1 MAIGGSCHNTTTT
14 KKGKKSGN
22 GKDITIALAGNANVG
37 KSVIFNHLT
46 GSHQTIGNWP
56 GKTVERAEG
65 ILHFDSCDATIIDL
79 PGIYSFSTFSLEEL
93 VTREY
98 IAHEKPDAIINV
110 IGASILERN
119 LYFTLQLLDMGTPL
133 VICLNQMDIA
143 KTKGITIDA
152 KKLEAILGVPVIP
165 TVASRG
171 KGIQELIERALDVAQ
186 DGHNARGNRVKFS
199 DAVENRI
206 EKLAG
211 AIESQQLNLEYPS
224 RWLAIKLLEDDSEIK
239 KLVGLK
245 SESIVSASEIMAKEI
260 EDACTESCFSV
271 IASERYSKASQIAAD
286 IQRQETVKAT
296 FSDRLDWFTTHKVF
310 GYITAFVVI
319 AGLLLWTF
327 TVGNYFSNWLSHLF
341 SFFESTNPNLNGS
354 MGAILWNGAFGGIV
368 AGVTLVIPFVVPF
381 YLVLAA
387 IEDSGILTRVAFMF
401 DNFMHRI
408 GLHGKAI
415 IPMILGYGCN
425 VPAIYSCRVM
435 GTRREKL
442 LAAFAITFVP
452 CTARTIVI
460 LGLVAA
466 FVNIQWALA
475 LYAIDLI
482 IIFALGRI
490 ALRVVPG
497 KSTGLIMEMHQFR
510 VPSLSVVTKQTW
522 ARTKSLIFMVFPIYV
537 IGSAAVQGLYALG
550 WLGPI
555 NHALSPITVTWLG
568 LPLITGIL
576 LVFGLIRKELVVLA
590 LVPLL
595 GTQHFNLFLTQSQL
609 ILLAFVSML
618 YIPCI
623 ATISALVKEFGWKPA
638 AAISMANLVSAI
650 VLGGIAARLLALA
663 F

>member
-1 MAIGGSCHNTTTT
+1 LAIGGSCHNTTTT
-14 KKGKKSGN
+14 KKEKRLGN
-22 GKDITIALAGNANVG
+22 GEHITIALAGNANVG

-65 ILHFDSCDATIIDL
+65 TLHFDGYDATIIDL
-79 PGIYSFSTFSLEEL
+79 PGIYSFSTFSLEEI

-98 IAHEKPDAIINV
+98 IAREQPNTIINV
-110 IGASILERN
+110 IGASVLERN
-119 LYFTLQLLDMGTPL
+119 LYFTLQLLDMDIPL

-143 KTKGITIDA
+143 KSKGITIDA
-152 KKLEAILGVPVIP
+152 KKLEEMLGVPVIP

-171 KGIQELIERALDVAQ
+171 KGIQELIQRALDVAQ
-186 DGHNARGNRVKFS
+186 DGHDTRGNRVKFS
-199 DAVENRI
+199 DAVESRI

-211 AIESQQLNLEYPS
+211 AIESEQLNLEYPS
-224 RWLAIKLLEDDSEIK
+224 RWVAIKLLEDDSEIK
-239 KLVGLK
+239 KLVRSK
-245 SESIVSASEIMAKEI
+245 SESIVGTSETMAKEV
-260 EDACTESCFSV
+260 EDFYKESSFSV
-271 IASERYSKASQIAAD
+271 IASERYAKASQIAAD
-286 IQRQETVKAT
+286 IQRQEMVKVS

-327 TVGNYFSNWLSHLF
+327 TVGNYFSGWLSHLF
-341 SFFESTNPNLNGS
+341 SFFESTNPELTGS
-354 MGAILWNGAFGGIV
+354 IGSILWNGAFGGIV

-401 DNFMHRI
+401 DNFMHRM

-442 LAAFAITFVP
+442 LAAFAITFIP
-452 CTARTIVI
+452 CTARTIII

-466 FVNIQWALA
+466 FVSIKWALA
-475 LYAIDLI
+475 LYALDLV
-482 IIFALGRI
+482 IIFALGRV
-490 ALRVVPG
+490 ALKVVPG

-510 VPSLSVVTKQTW
+510 VPSLSVVAKQTW
-522 ARTKSLIFMVFPIYV
+522 ARTRLLIFMVFPIYV
-537 IGSAAVQGLYALG
+537 IGGAAVQGLYALG

-555 NHALSPITVTWLG
+555 NNALSPVTVTWLG

-576 LVFGLIRKELVVLA
+576 LVFGLIRKEMIVLA

-595 GTQHFNLFLTQSQL
+595 GTQDFNLFLTQIQL
-609 ILLAFVSML
+609 ILLAFISML
-618 YIPCI
+618 YIPCV
-623 ATISALVKEFGWKPA
+623 ATISALVKEFGWRPA
-638 AAISMANLVSAI
+638 GAISMANLVSAI
-650 VLGGIAARLLALA
+650 LLGGIAARLLTL
-663 F
+663 

>member
-1 MAIGGSCHNTTTT
+1 LAIGGSCHNTTTT
-14 KKGKKSGN
+14 KKEKRPSKN
-22 GKDITIALAGNANVG
+22 GEHITIALAGNANVG

-65 ILHFDSCDATIIDL
+65 TLHFDGYDATIIDL
-79 PGIYSFSTFSLEEL
+79 PGIYSFSTFSLEEI

-98 IAHEKPDAIINV
+98 IAREKPNAIINV
-110 IGASILERN
+110 IGASVLERN
-119 LYFTLQLLDMGTPL
+119 LYFTLQLLDMDIPL
-133 VICLNQMDIA
+133 VICLNQIDIA
-143 KTKGITIDA
+143 KNKGITIDA
-152 KKLEAILGVPVIP
+152 KKLEEILGVPVIP

-171 KGIQELIERALDVAQ
+171 KGIQELIQSALDVAQ
-186 DGHNARGNRVKFS
+186 DGHDTRGNRVKFS
-199 DAVENRI
+199 DAVESRI

-211 AIESQQLNLEYPS
+211 AIESEQLNLEYPS
-224 RWLAIKLLEDDSEIK
+224 RWVAIKLLEDDSEIK
-239 KLVGLK
+239 KLVGSK
-245 SESIVSASEIMAKEI
+245 SESVVSTSETMAKEV
-260 EDACTESCFSV
+260 EDAYKESSFSV
-271 IASERYSKASQIAAD
+271 IASERYSKASQIASD
-286 IQRQETVKAT
+286 IQRQEMVKAT

-341 SFFESTNPNLNGS
+341 SFFESTNPSLTGS
-354 MGAILWNGAFGGIV
+354 MWAILWNGAFGGIV

-381 YLVLAA
+381 YFVLAA

-401 DNFMHRI
+401 DNFMHRM

-442 LAAFAITFVP
+442 LAAFAITFIP
-452 CTARTIVI
+452 CTARTIII

-466 FVNIQWALA
+466 FVSIKWALA
-475 LYAIDLI
+475 LYAIDLV
-482 IIFALGRI
+482 IIFALGRV
-490 ALRVVPG
+490 ALKVVPG

-510 VPSLSVVTKQTW
+510 VPSLSVVAKQTW
-522 ARTKSLIFMVFPIYV
+522 SRTRLLIFMVFPIYV

-550 WLGPI
+550 WLAQI
-555 NHALSPITVTWLG
+555 NNALSPVTVTWLG

-576 LVFGLIRKELVVLA
+576 LVFGLIRKEMIVLA

-595 GTQHFNLFLTQSQL
+595 GTENFSLFLSQTQL
-609 ILLAFVSML
+609 VLLAFISML
-618 YIPCI
+618 YIPCV
-623 ATISALVKEFGWKPA
+623 ATISALVKEFGWRPA

-650 VLGGIAARLLALA
+650 LLGGIAARLLTL
-663 F
+663 

>member
-1 MAIGGSCHNTTTT
+1 LVKPGSCHSTATT
-14 KKGKKSGN
+14 KKQNKSSN
-22 GKDITIALAGNANVG
+22 GEHITIALAGNANVG

-65 ILHFDSCDATIIDL
+65 TLHFDGYDATIIDL

-98 IAHEKPDAIINV
+98 IAHEKPNAIINV
-110 IGASILERN
+110 IGASVLERN
-119 LYFTLQLLDMGTPL
+119 LYFTLQLLDMDIPL
-133 VICLNQMDIA
+133 VVCLNQMDIA
-143 KTKGITIDA
+143 KSKGITIDA
-152 KKLEAILGVPVIP
+152 KKLETILGIPVIP

-186 DGHNARGNRVKFS
+186 DRNNTTGNRVEFS
-199 DAVENRI
+199 DALESRI
-206 EKLAG
+206 DKLAG
-211 AIESQQLNLEYPS
+211 AIEAEQLNLEYPS
-224 RWLAIKLLEDDSEIK
+224 RWVAIKLLEDDSEIK
-239 KLVGLK
+239 KLIRSK
-245 SESIVSASEIMAKEI
+245 SERVVNISETMAREV
-260 EDACTESCFSV
+260 EDVYKESCFSV

-286 IQRQETVKAT
+286 IQRQEMVKST

-310 GYITAFVVI
+310 GYVTAFVVI
-319 AGLLLWTF
+319 AGLLFWTF

-341 SFFESTNPNLNGS
+341 SFFESTNPNLSGS

-381 YLVLAA
+381 YFVLAA

-401 DNFMHRI
+401 DNFMHRM

-442 LAAFAITFVP
+442 LAAFAITFIP
-452 CTARTIVI
+452 CTARTIII

-482 IIFALGRI
+482 IIFVLGRV

-510 VPSLSVVTKQTW
+510 VPSLSVVAKQTW
-522 ARTKSLIFMVFPIYV
+522 SRTKLLIFMVFPIYV

-555 NHALSPITVTWLG
+555 NNALSPITVTWLG

-576 LVFGLIRKELVVLA
+576 LVFGLIRKEMIVLA

-595 GTQHFNLFLTQSQL
+595 GTQNFNLFLTQTQL
-609 ILLAFVSML
+609 LLLAFISML
-618 YIPCI
+618 YIPCL
-623 ATISALVKEFGWKPA
+623 ATISALVKEFGWRPA

-650 VLGGIAARLLALA
+650 LLGGIAARLLTLA

>member
-1 MAIGGSCHNTTTT
+1 LAIGGSCHNTTTT
-14 KKGKKSGN
+14 KKERESDN
-22 GKDITIALAGNANVG
+22 GESITIALAGNANVG

-65 ILHFDSCDATIIDL
+65 TLHFDGYDATIIDL

-98 IAHEKPDAIINV
+98 IAHEKPNAIINV
-110 IGASILERN
+110 IGASVLERN
-119 LYFTLQLLDMGTPL
+119 LYFTLQLLDMDIPL
-133 VICLNQMDIA
+133 VVCLNQMDIA
-143 KTKGITIDA
+143 KNRGITIDA
-152 KKLEAILGVPVIP
+152 KKLELILGIPVMP

-171 KGIQELIERALDVAQ
+171 KGIPELIERALDIAQ
-186 DGHNARGNRVKFS
+186 DGHNTRGNKVKFS
-199 DAVENRI
+199 DAIESRI
-206 EKLAG
+206 AKLAG
-211 AIESQQLNLEYPS
+211 AIESEQLKLEYPS
-224 RWLAIKLLEDDSEIK
+224 RWVAIKLLEDDSEIK

-245 SESIVSASEIMAKEI
+245 SESIVSTSETMAKEV
-260 EDACTESCFSV
+260 EDIYKESSFSV

-286 IQRQETVKAT
+286 IQRQEAVRAT
-296 FSDRLDWFTTHKVF
+296 FSDKLDWFTTHKIF
-310 GYITAFVVI
+310 GYLTAFVVI

-341 SFFESTNPNLNGS
+341 SFFESTNPNLTGS
-354 MGAILWNGAFGGIV
+354 IGAILWNGAFGGIV

-381 YLVLAA
+381 YFVLAA

-401 DNFMHRI
+401 DNFMHRM

-442 LAAFAITFVP
+442 LAAFAITFIP
-452 CTARTIVI
+452 CTARTIIV

-466 FVNIQWALA
+466 FVSIKWALA
-475 LYAIDLI
+475 LYAIDLV
-482 IIFALGRI
+482 IIFALGRV

-510 VPSLSVVTKQTW
+510 VPSLSVVAKQTW
-522 ARTKSLIFMVFPIYV
+522 SRTRLLILMVFPIYV

-555 NHALSPITVTWLG
+555 NNALSPVTVTWLG

-576 LVFGLIRKELVVLA
+576 LVFGLIRKEMIVLA

-595 GTQHFNLFLTQSQL
+595 GTQNFNLFLTQPQL
-609 ILLAFVSML
+609 ILLAFISML

-650 VLGGIAARLLALA
+650 LLGGIAAKLLTLA

>member
-1 MAIGGSCHNTTTT
+1 LAIGGSCHNTTTT
-14 KKGKKSGN
+14 KKEKGPSKN
-22 GKDITIALAGNANVG
+22 GEHITIALAGNANVG

-65 ILHFDSCDATIIDL
+65 TLHFDGYDATIIDL
-79 PGIYSFSTFSLEEL
+79 PGIYSFSTFSLEEI

-98 IAHEKPDAIINV
+98 IAREKPNAIINV
-110 IGASILERN
+110 IGASVLERN
-119 LYFTLQLLDMGTPL
+119 LYFTLQLLDMDIPL
-133 VICLNQMDIA
+133 VICLNQIDIA
-143 KTKGITIDA
+143 KSKGIIIDA
-152 KKLEAILGVPVIP
+152 KKLETTLGVPVIP

-171 KGIQELIERALDVAQ
+171 KGIQELIQRALDVAR
-186 DGHNARGNRVKFS
+186 DGHNTRGNRVKFS
-199 DAVENRI
+199 DAIESRI

-211 AIESQQLNLEYPS
+211 AIESEQLNLEYPS
-224 RWLAIKLLEDDSEIK
+224 RWVAIKLLEDDSEIK
-239 KLVGLK
+239 KLVRSK
-245 SESIVSASEIMAKEI
+245 SESVVDISETMAKEV
-260 EDACTESCFSV
+260 EDVYKESSFSV

-286 IQRQETVKAT
+286 IQRQEMVKTT

-319 AGLLLWTF
+319 GGLLLWTF

-341 SFFESTNPNLNGS
+341 SFFESTNPNLTGS

-381 YLVLAA
+381 YFVLAA
-387 IEDSGILTRVAFMF
+387 IEDSGVLTRVAFMF
-401 DNFMHRI
+401 DNFMHRM

-442 LAAFAITFVP
+442 LAAFAITFIP
-452 CTARTIVI
+452 CTARTIII

-466 FVNIQWALA
+466 FVSIKWALA
-475 LYAIDLI
+475 LYAIDLV
-482 IIFALGRI
+482 IIFALGRV
-490 ALRVVPG
+490 ALKVVPG

-510 VPSLSVVTKQTW
+510 VPSLSVVAKQTW
-522 ARTKSLIFMVFPIYV
+522 SRTKLLIFMVFPIYV

-555 NHALSPITVTWLG
+555 NNALSPVTVTWLG

-576 LVFGLIRKELVVLA
+576 LVFGLIRKEMIVLA

-595 GTQHFNLFLTQSQL
+595 GTENFSLYLSQTQL
-609 ILLAFVSML
+609 VLLAFISML
-618 YIPCI
+618 YIPCV
-623 ATISALVKEFGWKPA
+623 ATISALVKEFGWRPA
-638 AAISMANLVSAI
+638 AAISMANLVAAI
-650 VLGGIAARLLALA
+650 LLGGIAARLLTL
-663 F
+663 

>member
-1 MAIGGSCHNTTTT
+1 LAIGGSCHNTTTT
-14 KKGKKSGN
+14 KKERKSGN
-22 GKDITIALAGNANVG
+22 GESVTIALAGNANVG

-65 ILHFDSCDATIIDL
+65 ILHFDGYDATIIDL

-98 IAHEKPDAIINV
+98 IAHEKPNAIINV
-110 IGASILERN
+110 IGASVLERN
-119 LYFTLQLLDMGTPL
+119 LYFTLQLLDMDIPL
-133 VICLNQMDIA
+133 VVCLNQMDIA
-143 KTKGITIDA
+143 KNRGITIDA
-152 KKLEAILGVPVIP
+152 KKLETILGIPVMP

-171 KGIQELIERALDVAQ
+171 KGIPELIERALDIAQ
-186 DGHNARGNRVKFS
+186 DGHNTRGNKVKFS
-199 DAVENRI
+199 DAIESRI
-206 EKLAG
+206 AKLSG
-211 AIESQQLNLEYPS
+211 AIESEQLKLEYPS
-224 RWLAIKLLEDDSEIK
+224 RWVAIKLLEDDSEIK

-245 SESIVSASEIMAKEI
+245 SESIVSTSETMAKEV
-260 EDACTESCFSV
+260 EDIYKESSFSV

-286 IQRQETVKAT
+286 IQRQEAMRAT

-310 GYITAFVVI
+310 GYLTAFVVI

-341 SFFESTNPNLNGS
+341 SFFESTNPNLTGS
-354 MGAILWNGAFGGIV
+354 IGAILWNGAFGGIV

-381 YLVLAA
+381 YFVLAA

-401 DNFMHRI
+401 DNFMHRM

-442 LAAFAITFVP
+442 LAAFAITFIP
-452 CTARTIVI
+452 CTARTIIV

-466 FVNIQWALA
+466 FVSIKWALA
-475 LYAIDLI
+475 LYAIDLV
-482 IIFALGRI
+482 IIFALGRV

-510 VPSLSVVTKQTW
+510 VPSLSVVAKQTW
-522 ARTKSLIFMVFPIYV
+522 SRTRLLILMVFPIYV

-555 NHALSPITVTWLG
+555 NNALSPVTVTWLG

-576 LVFGLIRKELVVLA
+576 LVFGLIRKEMIVLA

-595 GTQHFNLFLTQSQL
+595 GTQNFNLFLTQPQL
-609 ILLAFVSML
+609 ILLAFISML

-650 VLGGIAARLLALA
+650 LLGGIAAKLLTLA

>member
-1 MAIGGSCHNTTTT
+1 MAIGGSCHSTTTT

-22 GKDITIALAGNANVG
+22 GQSITIALAGNANVG

-65 ILHFDSCDATIIDL
+65 ILHFDGYDATIIDL

-98 IAHEKPDAIINV
+98 IAQEKPNAIINV
-110 IGASILERN
+110 IGASVLERN
-119 LYFTLQLLDMGTPL
+119 LYFTLQLLDMDTPL

-165 TVASRG
+165 AVASRG
-171 KGIQELIERALDVAQ
+171 KGIQELIETALDVAR
-186 DGHNARGNRVKFS
+186 DGHNTRGNRVKFS
-199 DAVENRI
+199 DAVESRI

-211 AIESQQLNLEYPS
+211 EIESQQLNLDYPS
-224 RWLAIKLLEDDSEIK
+224 RWLSIKLLEDDSEIK

-245 SESIVSASEIMAKEI
+245 SESIVSTSETMAKEI
-260 EDACTESCFSV
+260 EDGCKESCFSV

-327 TVGNYFSNWLSHLF
+327 TVGNYFSNWLSHLL
-341 SFFESTNPNLNGS
+341 SFFESTNPNLTGS
-354 MGAILWNGAFGGIV
+354 MKAVFWNGAFGGIV

-401 DNFMHRI
+401 DNFMHRM

-415 IPMILGYGCN
+415 IPLILGYGCN

-452 CTARTIVI
+452 CTARTIII

-466 FVNIQWALA
+466 FVNIWWALA
-475 LYAIDLI
+475 LYAIDLV

-510 VPSLSVVTKQTW
+510 VPSLSVVGKQTW
-522 ARTKSLIFMVFPIYV
+522 SRTKSLIFMVFPIYV

-550 WLGPI
+550 WLGPV

-576 LVFGLIRKELVVLA
+576 LVFGLIRKEMVVLA

-595 GTQHFNLFLTQSQL
+595 GTQHFNLFLTQPQL

-638 AAISMANLVSAI
+638 AAISVANLVSAI

-663 F
+663 Y

>member
-1 MAIGGSCHNTTTT
+1 MAIGGSCHSTTAT
-14 KKGKKSGN
+14 KKEKKPSN
-22 GKDITIALAGNANVG
+22 GEHITIALAGNANVG

-65 ILHFDSCDATIIDL
+65 ILHFDGYDASIIDL

-98 IAHEKPDAIINV
+98 IAREKPNAIINV
-110 IGASILERN
+110 IGASVLERN
-119 LYFTLQLLDMGTPL
+119 LYFTLQLLDMDIPL

-143 KTKGITIDA
+143 KSKGITIDA
-152 KKLEAILGVPVIP
+152 EKLETILGVPVIP

-171 KGIQELIERALDVAQ
+171 KGIQELIKRALDIAR
-186 DGHNARGNRVKFS
+186 DGHDTRGNRVKFS
-199 DAVENRI
+199 DAVESRI

-211 AIESQQLNLEYPS
+211 AIESEQLNLIYPS
-224 RWLAIKLLEDDSEIK
+224 RWVAIKLLEDDSEIK
-239 KLVGLK
+239 KLVSLK
-245 SESIVSASEIMAKEI
+245 SESVVRTSEAMAKEV
-260 EDACTESCFSV
+260 EDIYKESCFSV
-271 IASERYSKASQIAAD
+271 IASERYSKASQITAD
-286 IQRQETVKAT
+286 IQRQEIVKAK

-327 TVGNYFSNWLSHLF
+327 TVGNYFSGWLSHLF
-341 SFFESTNPNLNGS
+341 SFFESTNPKLAGS
-354 MGAILWNGAFGGIV
+354 IGAILWNGAFGGIV

-381 YLVLAA
+381 YFVLAA

-401 DNFMHRI
+401 DNFMHRM

-442 LAAFAITFVP
+442 LAAFAITFIP
-452 CTARTIVI
+452 CTARTIII

-466 FVNIQWALA
+466 FVSIKWALA
-475 LYAIDLI
+475 LYAIDLV
-482 IIFALGRI
+482 IIFALGRV
-490 ALRVVPG
+490 ALKVVPG

-510 VPSLSVVTKQTW
+510 VPSLSVVAKQTW
-522 ARTKSLIFMVFPIYV
+522 SRTRLLILMVFPIYV

-555 NHALSPITVTWLG
+555 NNALSPVTVTWLG

-576 LVFGLIRKELVVLA
+576 LVFGLIRKEMIVLA

-595 GTQHFNLFLTQSQL
+595 GTQHFNLFLTQTQL
-609 ILLAFVSML
+609 ILLAFISML
-618 YIPCI
+618 YIPCV

-650 VLGGIAARLLALA
+650 LLGGIAARLLTLT

>member
-1 MAIGGSCHNTTTT
+1 MLQHKQRNKVNSSVT
-14 KKGKKSGN
+14 GN
-22 GKDITIALAGNANVG
+22 HLTIALAGNANVG
-37 KSVIFNHLT
+37 KSVIFNHMT

-65 ILHFDSCDATIIDL
+65 TLHFDGYDATIVDL

-98 IAHEKPDAIINV
+98 IAHEKPNAIVNV
-110 IGASILERN
+110 IGASVLERN
-119 LYFTLQLLDMGTPL
+119 LYFTLQLLDMGIPL
-133 VICLNQMDIA
+133 VICLNQIDVA
-143 KTKGITIDA
+143 KSKGITIDTQ
-152 KKLEAILGVPVIP
+152 KLETILGVPVIP

-171 KGIQELIERALDVAQ
+171 KGIHELIQGALDVALDKHETRQ
-186 DGHNARGNRVKFS
+186 NTVKFG
-199 DAVENRI
+199 DALETRI
-206 EKLAG
+206 EKLTG
-211 AIESQQLNLEYPS
+211 AIESTQFNLGYAS
-224 RWLAIKLLEDDSEIK
+224 RWAAIKLLEGDSEIK
-239 KLVGLK
+239 KSVRSK
-245 SESIVSASEIMAKEI
+245 SESVIQASEPMAKEI
-260 EDACTESCFSV
+260 EDIHKESCFAV
-271 IASERYSKASQIAAD
+271 IASERYSRASQIAAD
-286 IQRQETVKAT
+286 VQRQEKVQAT
-296 FSDRLDWFTTHKVF
+296 FSDRLDWFATHKVF
-310 GYITAFVVI
+310 GYLTAFVVI

-327 TVGNYFSNWLSHLF
+327 TVGNYLSGLLSHLL
-341 SFFESTNPNLNGS
+341 SFFESSNPMLTGS
-354 MGAILWNGAFGGIV
+354 IGAIIWNGAFGGIV

-381 YLVLAA
+381 YFVLAA

-401 DNFMHRI
+401 DNFMHRM

-425 VPAIYSCRVM
+425 VPAIYGCRVM

-442 LAAFAITFVP
+442 LAAFAITFIP
-452 CTARTIVI
+452 CTARTIII

-475 LYAIDLI
+475 LYAIDLV

-497 KSTGLIMEMHQFR
+497 QSTGLIMEMHPFR
-510 VPSLSVVTKQTW
+510 VPYLSVVAKQTW

-537 IGSAAVQGLYALG
+537 IGGAVVQGLYSLG

-555 NHALSPITVTWLG
+555 NNALSPVTVTWLG

-576 LVFGLIRKELVVLA
+576 LVFGLIRKELIVLA

-595 GTQHFNLFLTQSQL
+595 GAANFSLFLTQTQL
-609 ILLAFVSML
+609 IVLAFVSML
-618 YIPCI
+618 YIPCV
-623 ATISALVKEFGWKPA
+623 ATISALIKEFGWKPA

-650 VLGGIAARLLALA
+650 LLGGISAKLLTLA

>member
-1 MAIGGSCHNTTTT
+1 MAIGGSCHSTAIT
-14 KKGKKSGN
+14 KKAEKPGN
-22 GKDITIALAGNANVG
+22 GEHITIALAGNANVG

-65 ILHFDSCDATIIDL
+65 TLHFDGYDATIIDL

-110 IGASILERN
+110 IGASVLERN
-119 LYFTLQLLDMGTPL
+119 LYFTLQLLDMDIPL

-143 KTKGITIDA
+143 KSKGISIDT
-152 KKLEAILGVPVIP
+152 KKLEGMLGIPVIP
-165 TVASRG
+165 AVASRG
-171 KGIQELIERALDVAQ
+171 KGIQELIQRTLDITQ
-186 DGHNARGNRVKFS
+186 DGHNTRGNRVKFS
-199 DAVENRI
+199 DAIESRI

-211 AIESQQLNLEYPS
+211 AIESKQLNLEYPS
-224 RWLAIKLLEDDSEIK
+224 RWVAIKLLEDDSEIK
-239 KLVGLK
+239 KLVRLK
-245 SESIVSASEIMAKEI
+245 SEAVVSTSETMAKEV
-260 EDACTESCFSV
+260 ENTYKESSFSV

-286 IQRQETVKAT
+286 IQRQEMVKAT

-310 GYITAFVVI
+310 GYVTAFAVI

-341 SFFESTNPNLNGS
+341 SFFQSTNPNLTGS
-354 MGAILWNGAFGGIV
+354 MGSILWNGAFGGIV

-381 YLVLAA
+381 YFVLAA
-387 IEDSGILTRVAFMF
+387 IEDSGVLTRVAFMF
-401 DNFMHRI
+401 DNFMHRM

-442 LAAFAITFVP
+442 LAAFAITFIP
-452 CTARTIVI
+452 CTARTIII

-466 FVNIQWALA
+466 FVSIKWALA
-475 LYAIDLI
+475 LYALDLV
-482 IIFALGRI
+482 IIFALGRV
-490 ALRVVPG
+490 ALKVVPG

-510 VPSLSVVTKQTW
+510 VPSLSVVAKQTW
-522 ARTKSLIFMVFPIYV
+522 SRTRLLIFMVFPIYI
-537 IGSAAVQGLYALG
+537 IGGVVVQGLYALG

-555 NHALSPITVTWLG
+555 NNALSPVTVTWLG

-576 LVFGLIRKELVVLA
+576 LVFGLIRKEMIVLA

-595 GTQHFNLFLTQSQL
+595 GTENFILFLSQTQL
-609 ILLAFVSML
+609 VLLAFISML
-618 YIPCI
+618 YIPCV

-650 VLGGIAARLLALA
+650 LLGGIAARLLTL
-663 F
+663 

>member
-1 MAIGGSCHNTTTT
+1 LAIGGSCHNTTTT
-14 KKGKKSGN
+14 KKEKRPSKN
-22 GKDITIALAGNANVG
+22 GEHITIALAGNANVG

-65 ILHFDSCDATIIDL
+65 TLHFDGYDATIIDL
-79 PGIYSFSTFSLEEL
+79 PGIYSFSTFSLEEI

-98 IAHEKPDAIINV
+98 IAREKPNAIINV
-110 IGASILERN
+110 IGASVLERN
-119 LYFTLQLLDMGTPL
+119 LYFTLQLLDMDIPL
-133 VICLNQMDIA
+133 VICLNQIDIA
-143 KTKGITIDA
+143 KNKGITIDV

-171 KGIQELIERALDVAQ
+171 KGIQELIQSALDVAQ
-186 DGHNARGNRVKFS
+186 DGHDTRGNRVKFS
-199 DAVENRI
+199 DVVESRI

-211 AIESQQLNLEYPS
+211 AIESEQLNLEYPS
-224 RWLAIKLLEDDSEIK
+224 RWVAIKLLEDDSEIK
-239 KLVGLK
+239 KLVRSK
-245 SESIVSASEIMAKEI
+245 SESVVSASETMAKEV
-260 EDACTESCFSV
+260 EDVYKESSFSV
-271 IASERYSKASQIAAD
+271 IASERYSRASQIAAD
-286 IQRQETVKAT
+286 IQRQEMVKVT

-341 SFFESTNPNLNGS
+341 SFFESTNPNLTGS
-354 MGAILWNGAFGGIV
+354 MWAILWNGAFGGIV

-381 YLVLAA
+381 YFVLAA

-401 DNFMHRI
+401 DNFMHRM

-442 LAAFAITFVP
+442 LAAFAITFIP
-452 CTARTIVI
+452 CTARTIII

-466 FVNIQWALA
+466 FVSIKWALA
-475 LYAIDLI
+475 LYALDLV
-482 IIFALGRI
+482 IIFALGRV
-490 ALRVVPG
+490 ALKVVPG

-510 VPSLSVVTKQTW
+510 VPSLSVVAKQTW
-522 ARTKSLIFMVFPIYV
+522 SRTRLLIFMVFPIYV

-555 NHALSPITVTWLG
+555 NNALSPVTVTWLG

-576 LVFGLIRKELVVLA
+576 LVFGLIRKEMILLA

-595 GTQHFNLFLTQSQL
+595 GTENFSLFLSQTQL
-609 ILLAFVSML
+609 VLLAFISML
-618 YIPCI
+618 YIPCV
-623 ATISALVKEFGWKPA
+623 ATISALVKEFGWRPA

-650 VLGGIAARLLALA
+650 LLGGIAARLLTL
-663 F
+663 

>member
-1 MAIGGSCHNTTTT
+1 LVKPGSCHSTATT
-14 KKGKKSGN
+14 KKQNKSSN
-22 GKDITIALAGNANVG
+22 GEHITIALAGNANVG

-65 ILHFDSCDATIIDL
+65 TLHFDGYDATIIDL

-98 IAHEKPDAIINV
+98 IAHEKPNAIINV
-110 IGASILERN
+110 IGASVLERN
-119 LYFTLQLLDMGTPL
+119 LYFTLQLLDMDIPL
-133 VICLNQMDIA
+133 VVCLNQMDIA
-143 KTKGITIDA
+143 KSKGITIDA
-152 KKLEAILGVPVIP
+152 KKLETILGIPVIP

-186 DGHNARGNRVKFS
+186 DRNNTTGNRVEFS
-199 DAVENRI
+199 DALESRI
-206 EKLAG
+206 DKLAG
-211 AIESQQLNLEYPS
+211 AIEAEQLNLEYPS
-224 RWLAIKLLEDDSEIK
+224 RWVAIKLLEDDSEIK
-239 KLVGLK
+239 KLIRSK
-245 SESIVSASEIMAKEI
+245 SERVVNISETMAREV
-260 EDACTESCFSV
+260 EDVYKESCFSV

-286 IQRQETVKAT
+286 IQRQEMVKST
-296 FSDRLDWFTTHKVF
+296 FSDRLDWFTTHKIF
-310 GYITAFVVI
+310 GYLTAFVVI

-341 SFFESTNPNLNGS
+341 SFFESTNPNLSGS

-381 YLVLAA
+381 YFVLAA

-401 DNFMHRI
+401 DNFMHRM

-442 LAAFAITFVP
+442 LAAFAITFIP
-452 CTARTIVI
+452 CTARTIII

-482 IIFALGRI
+482 IIFVLGRV

-510 VPSLSVVTKQTW
+510 VPSLSVVAKQTW
-522 ARTKSLIFMVFPIYV
+522 SRTKLLIFMVFPIYV

-555 NHALSPITVTWLG
+555 NNALSPITVTWLG

-576 LVFGLIRKELVVLA
+576 LVFGLIRKEMIVLA

-595 GTQHFNLFLTQSQL
+595 GTQNFNLFLTQTQL
-609 ILLAFVSML
+609 LLLAFISML
-618 YIPCI
+618 YIPCL
-623 ATISALVKEFGWKPA
+623 ATISALVKEFGWRPA

-650 VLGGIAARLLALA
+650 LLGGIAARLLTLA

>member
-1 MAIGGSCHNTTTT
+1 LAIAGSCHDTTTT
-14 KKGKKSGN
+14 KKEKRPSDGEH
-22 GKDITIALAGNANVG
+22 ITIALAGNANVG

-65 ILHFDSCDATIIDL
+65 TLHFDGYDASIIDL

-98 IAHEKPDAIINV
+98 IAHEKPNAIINV
-110 IGASILERN
+110 IGASVLERN
-119 LYFTLQLLDMGTPL
+119 IYFTLQLLDMDIPL

-143 KTKGITIDA
+143 ESKGITIDA
-152 KKLEAILGVPVIP
+152 KKLETILGVPVVP

-171 KGIQELIERALDVAQ
+171 KGIHELIQRALDVAQ
-186 DGHNARGNRVKFS
+186 DRHETRGN
-199 DAVENRI
+199 AVEFGDVVETRI
-206 EKLAG
+206 KKLTR
-211 AIESQQLNLEYPS
+211 AIESEQLNLGYAS
-224 RWLAIKLLEDDSEIK
+224 RWVAIKLLEDDSEIK
-239 KLVGLK
+239 KLVGSK
-245 SESIVSASEIMAKEI
+245 SDSVISVSETMAKEV
-260 EDACTESCFSV
+260 EDVYKESCFSV
-271 IASERYSKASQIAAD
+271 IASERYSKANQIAAD
-286 IQRQETVKAT
+286 VQIQEIPKTS

-310 GYITAFVVI
+310 GYLTAFVVI

-327 TVGNYFSNWLSHLF
+327 TVGNYLSGWLSHLL
-341 SFFESTNPNLNGS
+341 SFFESANPKLTGS
-354 MGAILWNGAFGGIV
+354 IGDILWNGAFGGIV

-381 YLVLAA
+381 YFVLAA

-401 DNFMHRI
+401 DNFMHRM

-425 VPAIYSCRVM
+425 VPAIYGCRVM

-442 LAAFAITFVP
+442 LAAFAITFIP
-452 CTARTIVI
+452 CTARTIII

-466 FVNIQWALA
+466 FVSIKWALA
-475 LYAIDLI
+475 LYAIDLVV
-482 IIFALGRI
+482 IFALGRI

-497 KSTGLIMEMHQFR
+497 TSTGLIMEMHQFR
-510 VPSLSVVTKQTW
+510 VPSLSVVAKQTW

-555 NHALSPITVTWLG
+555 NHALSPVTVTWLG
-568 LPLITGIL
+568 LPLISGIL
-576 LVFGLIRKELVVLA
+576 LVFGLIRKEMIVLT

-595 GTQHFNLFLTQSQL
+595 GTQNFSLYLTQTQL
-609 ILLAFVSML
+609 IVLAFVSML
-618 YIPCI
+618 YIPCL
-623 ATISALVKEFGWKPA
+623 ATITALVKEFGWKPA
-638 AAISMANLVSAI
+638 GAISMANLVSAI
-650 VLGGIAARLLALA
+650 LLGGVAVRLLTLA